1 MWWEISNFLRHSAGH
16 CDIYHGQVK
25 LDNKKNKL
33 DFTFS
38 CFKFSAHPI
47 LGANGEISD
56 SRKEPTRKSKNLQK
70 CLQLCHTKYHITFL
84 STYFSNVRD
93 PFPPQTVSKIS
104 HHKIKYMLK
113 PCKDIFDEKKLLS
126 QALLHPE
133 TGIFVSNYIQ
143 KGWLVSRLLCR
154 VAVSRE
160 MKEQR

>member
-1 MWWEISNFLRHSAGH
+1 MIYTMVKWNLITGKKKQTSGFRVSNSQPTLSLELMEKSQIAG
-16 CDIYHGQVK
+16 
-25 LDNKKNKL
+25 
-33 DFTFS
+33 
-38 CFKFSAHPI
+38 
-47 LGANGEISD
+47 
-56 SRKEPTRKSKNLQK
+56 KEPTRKSKNLQK